1 VRSRSLLLID
11 ADPAVHQLLTKLL
24 QREDRSIQD
33 VYDGSEA
40 LALLRRY
47 PCDLVLA
54 GQGRNGFDNLKLL
67 RRVRAMLPKTRVILA
82 GEANPVNVVRAI
94 QDHAYCYFHKPLA
107 GQPVA
112 EMVQQALDADS
123 WMDDIRIL
131 SARPEWITIDI
142 RCKLAAAER
151 AIQLTR
157 ELHTDL
163 TQIMREDIAAS
174 FRELLLNGMEHGAKY
189 DPRKRIRASILR
201 TARSVIVQIQDPGK
215 GFSLNS
221 LPHAAISNPD
231 DSPVRHAEFRQEH
244 GQRPGGFGILMARN
258 MVDELLYNERGNAAL
273 FVKYLKR
280 R

>member
-1 VRSRSLLLID
+1 LLLID
-11 ADPAVHQLLTKLL
+11 ADPAVHQLLTKVL
-24 QREDRSIQD
+24 QREDRCIQD

-40 LALLRRY
+40 LALLRRS

-67 RRVRAMLPKTRVILA
+67 RRVHAMLPKTRVILA
-82 GEANPVNVVRAI
+82 GDANPANVVRAM

-112 EMVQQALDADS
+112 DMVQQALDADS
-123 WMDDIRIL
+123 WMGDIRVI
-131 SARPEWITIDI
+131 SARPEWIAIDI

-163 TQIMREDIAAS
+163 TPLMREDIAAS

-201 TARSVIVQIQDPGK
+201 TARSVIVQVQDPGK
-215 GFSLNS
+215 GFSLDS